1 MNDLH
6 ALAAFKALDEGR
18 LQPVDKGG
26 VVVTMSMVTP
36 EDREA
41 ARQWW
46 RKHMG
51 LGQSEDLAI
60 AFARHR
66 HQSETGAALT
76 SVNEKSV
83 MVCPQCEGE
92 GGYPD
97 GLDEA
102 ACHTDCTRC
111 DGNGWIVDIA
121 ALAQPV
127 EAGEDGLRAQ
137 IAKLEDERDEALAG
151 PWPKWASDLLDIL
164 REYTGPCPEDSWEG
178 VDLPEEMR
186 VWLEGYRDEMERAA
200 LGTRP

>member
-1 MNDLH
+1 MTDDLH
-6 ALAAFKALDEGR
+6 ALASFKALDEGR
-18 LQPVDKGG
+18 LQPVDKGD
-26 VVVTMSMVTP
+26 VVTVTP
-36 EDREA
+36 EDRELGFYLGVWKTSEGDA
-41 ARQWW
+41 LS
-46 RKHMG
+46 G
-51 LGQSEDLAI
+51 LWEGRYDSAPAMQRI
-60 AFARHR
+60 ARHR

-127 EAGEDGLRAQ
+127 EVGEDG
-137 IAKLEDERDEALAG
+137 
-151 PWPKWASDLLDIL
+151 
-164 REYTGPCPEDSWEG
+164 
-178 VDLPEEMR
+178 
-186 VWLEGYRDEMERAA
+186 
-200 LGTRP
+200 